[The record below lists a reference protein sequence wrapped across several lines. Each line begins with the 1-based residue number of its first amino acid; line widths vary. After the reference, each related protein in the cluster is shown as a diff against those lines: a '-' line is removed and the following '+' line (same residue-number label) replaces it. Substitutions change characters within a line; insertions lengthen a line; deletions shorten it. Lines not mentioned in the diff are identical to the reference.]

1 MRRSGQIWEASAAS
15 PPGEWRIDGG
25 DDDADGEGAGGASY
39 ADEVGDGEG
48 DGGDDDADGVGDGGA
63 GDPDEFG
70 RHQLLLLLVNG
81 GLVNVI
87 DSVSC
92 QLQSQTF

>member
-15 PPGEWRIDGG
+15 PPGEWWIDGG

-48 DGGDDDADGVGDGGA
+48 DGDAGYADGEGDGGA
-63 GDPDEFG
+63 SYDHDAGGECDGGGGDTDEF
-70 RHQLLLLLVNG
+70 
-81 GLVNVI
+81 
-87 DSVSC
+87 
-92 QLQSQTF
+92 

>member
-15 PPGEWRIDGG
+15 PPGEWWIG
-25 DDDADGEGAGGASY
+25 
-39 ADEVGDGEG
+39 
-48 DGGDDDADGVGDGGA
+48 GGDDDADGVGDGGA

-70 RHQLLLLLVNG
+70 RHQLLLPLVNG